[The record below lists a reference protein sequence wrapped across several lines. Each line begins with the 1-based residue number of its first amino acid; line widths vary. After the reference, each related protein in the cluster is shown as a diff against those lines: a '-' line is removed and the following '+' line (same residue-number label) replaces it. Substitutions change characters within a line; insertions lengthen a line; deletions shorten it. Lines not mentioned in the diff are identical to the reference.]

1 MGCITLE
8 FIIWLLYGSDGLD
21 HFNQSIGHDSPM
33 YQTTTMVEGK
43 VARVHDVV
51 VRWLDYMSGLPA
63 CEPGS
68 TAIGSLL
75 EVVKNNLLAV
85 KLPKGL
91 GSMTGSPRRR
101 SLSNMAPRTSD
112 VDVMPASSSTAS
124 LEANMAPG
132 SIPAIKISEH
142 VDEKLTEDLEN
153 IGISAGQGRAR
164 ANDLVLLMDHIML
177 EEDTSDS
184 YWSIQDFAD
193 LRLPQHLSGH
203 RRNEHQASIMVV
215 STRHNDEGT
224 KTSVPGS
231 TAKQTV
237 FFPRPA
243 NITQSYLLAPERVD
257 YGSPQF
263 DEFWKRSVDNKLAAV
278 LFDIYRRYPDPSSL
292 RAEPTR
298 KLCGTCQCSERL
310 LREPVFSEEYNLGT
324 LRYSAE
330 QAKCNLCALLWA
342 ACQQTAR
349 PPPTTARFDR
359 KGSYIHINSS
369 GGPALSISVTPSFSL
384 PSENENSEIQV
395 GLVRLPPLNSDAHF
409 EVIRQ
414 WLADC
419 DENHGCMTTDSHK
432 PISATRS
439 QLLPTRVIDVSP
451 PGSADVRP
459 VETARGSTGRWIAV
473 SHQWGAKPCTVKSN
487 LASHLKGIPLSSL
500 PATFADAVKVT
511 RALGCQYLWIDSIF
525 VVQKE
530 EDDPGDFNKE
540 MKNMEQYYSGA
551 YCVLGLSAG
560 EGHGAGF
567 LAERKRREV
576 VTFEG
581 GGGGQFH
588 IAEAI
593 DDFGKHVLQG
603 PLRSRGWVSQE
614 HALARRTV
622 FFTEAQTYWECGEGL
637 GARRAQG

>member
-1 MGCITLE
+1 
-8 FIIWLLYGSDGLD
+8 
-21 HFNQSIGHDSPM
+21 
-33 YQTTTMVEGK
+33 MVEGK

-51 VRWLDYMSGLPA
+51 VQWLDYMSGLPA

-85 KLPKGL
+85 ELPKGM

-124 LEANMAPG
+124 FEANMAPG
-132 SIPAIKISEH
+132 
-142 VDEKLTEDLEN
+142 
-153 IGISAGQGRAR
+153 
-164 ANDLVLLMDHIML
+164 
-177 EEDTSDS
+177 
-184 YWSIQDFAD
+184 
-193 LRLPQHLSGH
+193 
-203 RRNEHQASIMVV
+203 
-215 STRHNDEGT
+215 
-224 KTSVPGS
+224 
-231 TAKQTV
+231 
-237 FFPRPA
+237 
-243 NITQSYLLAPERVD
+243 
-257 YGSPQF
+257 
-263 DEFWKRSVDNKLAAV
+263 
-278 LFDIYRRYPDPSSL
+278 
-292 RAEPTR
+292 
-298 KLCGTCQCSERL
+298 
-310 LREPVFSEEYNLGT
+310 
-324 LRYSAE
+324 
-330 QAKCNLCALLWA
+330 
-342 ACQQTAR
+342 
-349 PPPTTARFDR
+349 
-359 KGSYIHINSS
+359 
-369 GGPALSISVTPSFSL
+369 L

-419 DENHGCMTTDSHK
+419 DENHGCMTTDSYK

-451 PGSADVRP
+451 PGSTDVRP

-473 SHQWGAKPCTVKSN
+473 SHQWGAKPWFCTVKSN

-511 RALGCQYLWIDSIF
+511 RALGCQYLWIDSIC

-576 VTFEG
+576 VT
-581 GGGGQFH
+581 
-588 IAEAI
+588 
-593 DDFGKHVLQG
+593 KHVLQG
-603 PLRSRGWVSQE
+603 PLRSRGWVLQE

-622 FFTEAQTYWECGEGL
+622 FFTEAQTYWECGEGVKCETGTRMNNTRAAFL
-637 GARRAQG
+637 GDLKFPNLLNEC

>member
-1 MGCITLE
+1 
-8 FIIWLLYGSDGLD
+8 
-21 HFNQSIGHDSPM
+21 
-33 YQTTTMVEGK
+33 
-43 VARVHDVV
+43 
-51 VRWLDYMSGLPA
+51 
-63 CEPGS
+63 
-68 TAIGSLL
+68 
-75 EVVKNNLLAV
+75 
-85 KLPKGL
+85 
-91 GSMTGSPRRR
+91 
-101 SLSNMAPRTSD
+101 
-112 VDVMPASSSTAS
+112 
-124 LEANMAPG
+124 
-132 SIPAIKISEH
+132 
-142 VDEKLTEDLEN
+142 
-153 IGISAGQGRAR
+153 
-164 ANDLVLLMDHIML
+164 
-177 EEDTSDS
+177 
-184 YWSIQDFAD
+184 
-193 LRLPQHLSGH
+193 
-203 RRNEHQASIMVV
+203 MVV

-231 TAKQTV
+231 TAKQPV

-278 LFDIYRRYPDPSSL
+278 LFDIYRRYPIHRHS
-292 RAEPTR
+292 EPNQPANSVEHVNAR
-298 KLCGTCQCSERL
+298 KD
-310 LREPVFSEEYNLGT
+310 
-324 LRYSAE
+324 YSV
-330 QAKCNLCALLWA
+330 N
-342 ACQQTAR
+342 
-349 PPPTTARFDR
+349 D
-359 KGSYIHINSS
+359 
-369 GGPALSISVTPSFSL
+369 L

-419 DENHGCMTTDSHK
+419 DENHGCMTTDSYK

-451 PGSADVRP
+451 PGSTDVRP

-473 SHQWGAKPCTVKSN
+473 SHQWGAKPWFCTVKSN

-511 RALGCQYLWIDSIF
+511 RALGCQYLWIDSIC

-576 VTFEG
+576 VT
-581 GGGGQFH
+581 
-588 IAEAI
+588 
-593 DDFGKHVLQG
+593 KHVLQG
-603 PLRSRGWVSQE
+603 PLRSRGWVLQE

-622 FFTEAQTYWECGEGL
+622 FFTEAQTYWECGEGVKCETGTRMNNTRAAFL
-637 GARRAQG
+637 GDLKFPNLLNEC